1 MVNKELENY
10 KEHISNRGNL
20 IVLSGPS
27 GVGKGTVLKALLKKY
42 DNICYSISATTRTP
56 REDEK
61 DGVDYFFMTED
72 KFKAWV
78 EDDKFIEWAKVHN
91 NYYGTPRSYVQETLA
106 SGKDVILEIDIQ
118 GAKQVKEG
126 FKDGIF
132 IFLAPPSLEELKN
145 RIYNRGTEGE
155 DDIQVRLK
163 NAKKELK
170 EIENYDYLVVN
181 DIVKEAVERL
191 KSVIIANRCKINNK

>member
-10 KEHISNRGNL
+10 KQHISNEGNL

-42 DNICYSISATTRTP
+42 DNICYSISATTRPP

-61 DGVDYFFMTED
+61 DGVDYFFMDED
-72 KFKAWV
+72 KFKTWIK
-78 EDDKFIEWAKVHN
+78 EDKFIEWAKVHN

-118 GAKQVKEG
+118 GAKQVKERCE
-126 FKDGIF
+126 DGIF
-132 IFLAPPSLEELKN
+132 IFLAPPSLEELEN

-163 NAKKELK
+163 NAKKELQ

-191 KSVIIANRCKINNK
+191 KSVIIANRCKITNK